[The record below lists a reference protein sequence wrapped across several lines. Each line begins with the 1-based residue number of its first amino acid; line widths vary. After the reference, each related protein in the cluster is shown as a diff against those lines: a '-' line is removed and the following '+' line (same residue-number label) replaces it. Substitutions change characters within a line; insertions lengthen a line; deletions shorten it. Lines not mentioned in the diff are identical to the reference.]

1 MLTSAHETE
10 EGIPVDDPDF
20 FTLDREWSLLNFL
33 LFRQQYTDFR
43 ADRCGEHNRY
53 VRSLA
58 SIISYEQASTEL
70 IERANDALS
79 LVQKE
84 KKSPLINDF
93 WKAITLV
100 QKRKLV
106 DAIERSVL
114 LDELTTATI
123 YSTFQHDRQEQLV
136 REKITRRL
144 EDIGDDRSYKR
155 QCGQS
160 ELRTSENKK
169 DYSKE
174 SETEIVN
181 TEQNSEESDTKVI
194 NAEQNSEE
202 KDEEEHTRRYNL
214 RKQERFNYTEI
225 SDSDIYYYQTYE
237 RELTPCPT
245 TRNSL
250 IITPNK
256 PIITRTTYNQISTHI
271 ICAFNATVHLVKET
285 TEKNL
290 YEEIEKFLRMRNK
303 LILKSSIT
311 KKLGVIFQTDYSE
324 IITKTMIETENEKDS
339 ETSEES
345 RFLFFIR
352 HTLLDFIAMF
362 KYLSPKVL
370 VRDMSERSYIVE
382 CLSPILRA
390 FRNAFPDVKYEWI
403 EKDVKSLKD
412 ASNMFMID
420 VRPRKADLLVLR
432 LTDATEILYIEVSG
446 PPYKPNKKHTVGDAK
461 KLLVMAICNLC
472 SILSNNFDCPIDDAK
487 KVRSYSI
494 QAIGDRLTLFAI
506 SLVDKKKYLAIE
518 LASCIIPF
526 PFEAITCYSKIFNF
540 FAVIRNEFIEQE
552 KLQKKIRSFIPS
564 VDGDIE
570 GLREWIHLPDD
581 DLTPAMEDDID
592 ELSLYG
598 TQ

>member
-20 FTLDREWSLLNFL
+20 FTLDRKWSLLNFL
-33 LFRQQYTDFR
+33 LFRQQCTDFR

-70 IERANDALS
+70 IERASDALS
-79 LVQKE
+79 LVQ
-84 KKSPLINDF
+84 
-93 WKAITLV
+93 
-100 QKRKLV
+100 
-106 DAIERSVL
+106 
-114 LDELTTATI
+114 DELTTATI

-136 REKITRRL
+136 HEKITRRL
-144 EDIGDDRSYKR
+144 EDIDDDRSYKC

-169 DYSKE
+169 DYPKE

-194 NAEQNSEE
+194 NAKQNSEE
-202 KDEEEHTRRYNL
+202 KDE
-214 RKQERFNYTEI
+214 
-225 SDSDIYYYQTYE
+225 YQTYE
-237 RELTPCPT
+237 RELMPCPI
-245 TRNSL
+245 TRNPL

-285 TEKNL
+285 TEKTL

-352 HTLLDFIAMF
+352 HTLLDFVAMF

-390 FRNAFPDVKYEWI
+390 FRNAFPNVKYEWI
-403 EKDVKSLKD
+403 EKDVKSLRD

-420 VRPRKADLLVLR
+420 VRPQKADLLVLR

-461 KLLVMAICNLC
+461 KLLMIAICNLC
-472 SILSNNFDCPIDDAK
+472 RILSNNFDCPIDDAK

-506 SLVDKKKYLAIE
+506 SLVDKKKKTSE
-518 LASCIIPF
+518 
-526 PFEAITCYSKIFNF
+526 
-540 FAVIRNEFIEQE
+540 
-552 KLQKKIRSFIPS
+552 KIRSFIPS
-564 VDGDIE
+564 VGGDIE

-581 DLTPAMEDDID
+581 DLTPATEDDID
-592 ELSLYG
+592 ELSLY
-598 TQ
+598 

>member
-20 FTLDREWSLLNFL
+20 FTLDRKWSLLNFL
-33 LFRQQYTDFR
+33 LFRQQCTDFR

-70 IERANDALS
+70 IERASDALS
-79 LVQKE
+79 L
-84 KKSPLINDF
+84 
-93 WKAITLV
+93 
-100 QKRKLV
+100 
-106 DAIERSVL
+106 
-114 LDELTTATI
+114 
-123 YSTFQHDRQEQLV
+123 
-136 REKITRRL
+136 
-144 EDIGDDRSYKR
+144 
-155 QCGQS
+155 
-160 ELRTSENKK
+160 K
-169 DYSKE
+169 DYPKE

-194 NAEQNSEE
+194 NAKQNSEE
-202 KDEEEHTRRYNL
+202 KDE
-214 RKQERFNYTEI
+214 
-225 SDSDIYYYQTYE
+225 YQTYE
-237 RELTPCPT
+237 RELMPCPI
-245 TRNSL
+245 TRNPL

-285 TEKNL
+285 TEKTL

-352 HTLLDFIAMF
+352 HTLLDFVAMF

-390 FRNAFPDVKYEWI
+390 FRNAFPNVKYEWI
-403 EKDVKSLKD
+403 EKDVKSLRD

-420 VRPRKADLLVLR
+420 VRPQKADLLVLR

-461 KLLVMAICNLC
+461 KLLMIAICNLC
-472 SILSNNFDCPIDDAK
+472 RILSNNFDCPIDDAK

-506 SLVDKKKYLAIE
+506 SLVDKKKKTSE
-518 LASCIIPF
+518 
-526 PFEAITCYSKIFNF
+526 
-540 FAVIRNEFIEQE
+540 
-552 KLQKKIRSFIPS
+552 KIRSFIPS
-564 VDGDIE
+564 VGGDIE

-581 DLTPAMEDDID
+581 DLTPATEDDID

>member
-20 FTLDREWSLLNFL
+20 FTLDRKWSLLNFL
-33 LFRQQYTDFR
+33 LFRQQCTDFR

-70 IERANDALS
+70 IERASDALS
-79 LVQKE
+79 LVQ
-84 KKSPLINDF
+84 
-93 WKAITLV
+93 
-100 QKRKLV
+100 
-106 DAIERSVL
+106 
-114 LDELTTATI
+114 DELTTATI

-136 REKITRRL
+136 HEKITRRL
-144 EDIGDDRSYKR
+144 EDIDDDRSYKC

-169 DYSKE
+169 DYPKE

-194 NAEQNSEE
+194 NAKQNSEE

-214 RKQERFNYTEI
+214 RKQERFNYAEI

-237 RELTPCPT
+237 RELMPCPI
-245 TRNSL
+245 TRNPL

-285 TEKNL
+285 TEKTL

-352 HTLLDFIAMF
+352 HTLLDFVAMF

-390 FRNAFPDVKYEWI
+390 FRNAFPNVKYEWI
-403 EKDVKSLKD
+403 EKDVKSLRD

-420 VRPRKADLLVLR
+420 VRPQKADLLVLR

-461 KLLVMAICNLC
+461 KLLMIAICNLC
-472 SILSNNFDCPIDDAK
+472 RILSNNFDCPIDDAK

-506 SLVDKKKYLAIE
+506 SLVDKKKKTSE
-518 LASCIIPF
+518 
-526 PFEAITCYSKIFNF
+526 
-540 FAVIRNEFIEQE
+540 
-552 KLQKKIRSFIPS
+552 KIRSFIPS
-564 VDGDIE
+564 VGGDIE

-581 DLTPAMEDDID
+581 DLTPATEDDID

>member
-79 LVQKE
+79 LVQ
-84 KKSPLINDF
+84 
-93 WKAITLV
+93 
-100 QKRKLV
+100 
-106 DAIERSVL
+106 
-114 LDELTTATI
+114 DELTTATI

-202 KDEEEHTRRYNL
+202 KDE
-214 RKQERFNYTEI
+214 
-225 SDSDIYYYQTYE
+225 YQTYE